1 MKHAPSS
8 FVIRSATDAD
18 SAGLTRLVGVSSA
31 GRGVRWKIERASDFF
46 LPFRA
51 EAGGWS
57 VLIAESEDRGTPV
70 GCVSVATRDSWVGGQ
85 VRRTCYV
92 SNLLVSPAYRG
103 RGIGDALCG
112 HAAEA
117 TRRVVG
123 DDGPVLLVIR
133 EGNPHM
139 SRRISGPRGQPELRP
154 FAQVA
159 IHSISTTR
167 LCRQAVG
174 KNIEIDRATLGD
186 LGEMAALSRHV
197 FPERQFAPAVDAD
210 SLASWIAAAPGLAVS
225 DYWVAR
231 RNGVVLG
238 WLGLWNE
245 GVIRRVRVAGYSP
258 IKALRY
264 TVHNTV
270 ARFTGAALAPK
281 VGDTVSCAV
290 VVQLCIHQDCPSI
303 LRDMLSS
310 AARAL
315 RSRGCDWMRIGLDSG
330 DDLSPVLSGLPSR
343 TSSFGAYVAS
353 PSGSYG
359 GPPLDDRPVHFEA
372 ALA

>member
-1 MKHAPSS
+1 MRHAPSS

-18 SAGLTRLVGVSSA
+18 SAGLMRLVGVSCAS
-31 GRGVRWKIERASDFF
+31 RGVRWEIERASDFF

-51 EAGGWS
+51 ESGGWS
-57 VLIAESEDRGTPV
+57 VLIAEDEGSATPV
-70 GCVSVATRDSWVGGQ
+70 GCVSLAMRDSWVAGH
-85 VRRTCYV
+85 VLRTCYV
-92 SNLLVSPAYRG
+92 SNLLVAPACRG

-117 TRRVVG
+117 ARCVVG
-123 DDGPVLLVIR
+123 DDGPVLLAIR
-133 EGNPHM
+133 EGNPYM
-139 SRRISGPRGQPELRP
+139 SRRISGPRGLPELRP
-154 FAQVA
+154 FAQVE
-159 IHSISTTR
+159 IHSISTAR
-167 LCRQAVG
+167 LCREAVG
-174 KNIEIDRATLGD
+174 KNVEINRATFAD
-186 LGEMAALSRHV
+186 LGEMAALSRRV

-238 WLGLWNE
+238 WLGLWDE
-245 GVIRRVRVAGYSP
+245 GVVRRVRVAGYSP
-258 IKALRY
+258 IRALRY
-264 TVHNTV
+264 TVRNAV
-270 ARFTGAALAPK
+270 ARFTGSELAPK
-281 VGDTVSCAV
+281 VGDTVGCAV
-290 VVQLCIHQDCPSI
+290 VVHLCIRQDCPSI

-315 RSRGCDWMRIGLDSG
+315 RSRGCAWMRIALDSE
-330 DDLSPVLSGLPSR
+330 DELSPSLCGLPSR

-359 GPPLDDRPVHFEA
+359 GPPLDDRPTHFEA